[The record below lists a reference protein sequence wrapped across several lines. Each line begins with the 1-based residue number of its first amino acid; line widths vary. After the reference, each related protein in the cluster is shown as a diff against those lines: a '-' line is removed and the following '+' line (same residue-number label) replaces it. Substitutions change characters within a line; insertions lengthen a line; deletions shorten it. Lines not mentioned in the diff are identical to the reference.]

1 MRVPSFLLLVTVLI
15 AMLAACTSGPEQS
28 QDTQHERGIGVL
40 DNDLAGGNFSI
51 ETTINSG
58 SPSPVELRMTYSTG
72 YDIDSWRITDSKTLN
87 IRVELVSAPETTQVF
102 IEHMHADVNIQAN
115 QAEIDGLK
123 QDSMDDYLHSGD
135 QPGFL
140 VTRDFN
146 YEEEFSID
154 GYSETL
160 IAGWQFQ
167 NGEYG
172 RGEISESRLTE
183 CNLRALGARFNQF
196 TLVYDVVMG
205 TPETGYHKS
214 VVRDQLRVPVA
225 DPDC

>member
-1 MRVPSFLLLVTVLI
+1 MRVPSILLVVTVLI

-51 ETTINSG
+51 DNSINLG
-58 SPSPVELRMTYSTG
+58 SPAPVELRMTYSTG
-72 YDIDSWRITDSKTLN
+72 YDDINSWRITDSKTLN
-87 IRVELVSAPETTQVF
+87 IRVELVSAPETIQVF
-102 IEHMHADVNIQAN
+102 IENMHADVNIQSN
-115 QAEIDGLK
+115 QAEIDGLT
-123 QDSMDDYLHSGD
+123 QDYMDDHMHSGT

-146 YEEEFSID
+146 YEEEFSVE

-160 IAGWQFQ
+160 ISGWEFQ

-172 RGEISESRLTE
+172 RGEISEPRLTE
-183 CNLRALGARFNQF
+183 CNLHKLGARFNQF
-196 TLVYDVVMG
+196 TMVYDVLMG

-214 VVRDQLRVPVA
+214 TVSDQLRVPVN
-225 DPDC
+225 PDC